1 MLSGGTGTSDLQGCG
16 HVLHPGP
23 AGAGS
28 EGPVQGHVIDN
39 CGNLSSLCKDGLP
52 QFRQGSPE
60 LGGLVIPKGYKVSR
74 RHG

>member
-1 MLSGGTGTSDLQGCG
+1 MVQEPVIFKDVAMSFTQ
-16 HVLHPGP
+16 VLLEL
-23 AGAGS
+23 AQKNLYKD
-28 EGPVQGHVIDN
+28 VLLDN
-39 CGNLSSLCKDGLP
+39 CGNLSSLGKDGLP